1 MTDAPDSSGGGMTR
15 EQEMSALFANL
26 IMQQSNMAML
36 LMGKV
41 VNPETGKTLK
51 DLPAAELFI
60 DQLQMIEAKTKGNL
74 SREEESLLQQTL
86 MSVRLTYV
94 ETVEDETKAAQAA
107 QSQASEKTSSESA
120 QPSDASEAAP
130 GPATIEDEA
139 RKKFTKKY

>member
-1 MTDAPDSSGGGMTR
+1 MTDAPDSSGGGLSR

-74 SREEESLLQQTL
+74 SREEESMLQQTL
-86 MSVRLTYV
+86 MSLRLTYV
-94 ETVEDETKAAQAA
+94 ETVEDETKAARAA
-107 QSQASEKTSSESA
+107 QSQVSEKTSSESS
-120 QPSDASEAAP
+120 QPPEASGSP
-130 GPATIEDEA
+130 NPATTEDEA

>member
-1 MTDAPDSSGGGMTR
+1 MTDAPDSSAGGLSR

-74 SREEESLLQQTL
+74 SREEESMLQQTL
-86 MSVRLTYV
+86 MSLRLTYV
-94 ETVEDETKAAQAA
+94 ETVEDETKAARAA
-107 QSQASEKTSSESA
+107 QSQVSEKPSSESA
-120 QPSDASEAAP
+120 QPPEASESPGAA
-130 GPATIEDEA
+130 TTEDEA